1 MLPFQHNLQ
10 RLGIVMDI
18 RQVDNSQYS
27 NRRRSRDYDMM
38 PSLWRAS
45 SRRGPTC
52 KYPGRPTIFTQP
64 QRAGVQSPVVD
75 KLIAQILQWQGN
87 KQETDPSRSGADRA
101 DLE

>member
-27 NRRRSRDYDMM
+27 NRRRSRYDMM
-38 PSLWRAS
+38 PSLWRAMPG
-45 SRRGPTC
+45 RGPTC
-52 KYPGRPTIFTQP
+52 TGVRLYSLQQ
-64 QRAGVQSPVVD
+64 QRRCKVD

-87 KQETDPSRSGADRA
+87 KQTDPSRSGAGSC
-101 DLE
+101 

>member
-1 MLPFQHNLQ
+1 
-10 RLGIVMDI
+10 MDI

-38 PSLWRAS
+38 PSLWRAT
-45 SRRGPTC
+45 RRGPTC
-52 KYPGRPTIFTQP
+52 KSPGVRLYSLQL

-87 KQETDPSRSGADRA
+87 KQKLLPLGRALDRV
-101 DLE
+101 LTE